1 VGTTEAHPMK
11 GYIQDQSIVLTE
23 ALPRDFV
30 NGDNVEIILLK
41 QTQTHDLALDQGY
54 RSLAQRWD
62 AIPDD
67 VAMQLAAEFTE
78 EDLAFAEANLVGYA
92 QLFQAGE

>member
-1 VGTTEAHPMK
+1 MK

-23 ALPRDFV
+23 ALPRDFI
-30 NGDNVEIILLK
+30 NGDKVEIILVK
-41 QTQTHDLALDQGY
+41 QTQAHNLSLDQAY

-67 VAMQLAAEFTE
+67 VAMQLAEEFAE
-78 EDLAFAEANLVGYA
+78 EDQAFAEANLVGYA
-92 QLFQAGE
+92 QFFSVGE

>member
-1 VGTTEAHPMK
+1 MLFRMMLQCSWRK
-11 GYIQDQSIVLTE
+11 S
-23 ALPRDFV
+23 
-30 NGDNVEIILLK
+30 LLK
-41 QTQTHDLALDQGY
+41 PIQTHDLALDQGY

-67 VAMQLAAEFTE
+67 VAMQLAAEFGE
-78 EDLAFAEANLVGYA
+78 EDRSFAEANLVGYA

>member
-1 VGTTEAHPMK
+1 MK

-30 NGDNVEIILLK
+30 NGDNVEIILVK
-41 QTQTHDLALDQGY
+41 QTQDHDLALDQAY
-54 RSLAQRWD
+54 RSLGQRWD

-67 VAMQLAAEFTE
+67 VAMQLAE
-78 EDLAFAEANLVGYA
+78 ESA
-92 QLFQAGE
+92 